1 MKVLVLLCLIAS
13 INCEPQFGSNGPWD
27 FFGSFFQSMMEWFG
41 GFGSGSWTPW
51 IPSPGVAL
59 EVLDINNQSAT
70 LNCSWTSPVAGNITW
85 LVDNESVESDSDSDD
100 GSLLKINWEDFD
112 KNPGNIVVVSCT
124 GESSGKNGTWSGMS
138 QVSETF
144 MVPGGENVFEDMD
157 IMNFNFTDY
166 P

>member
-1 MKVLVLLCLIAS
+1 
-13 INCEPQFGSNGPWD
+13 
-27 FFGSFFQSMMEWFG
+27 MMEWFG

-112 KNPGNIVVVSCT
+112 KNPGNLVVVSCT
-124 GESSGKNGTWSGMS
+124 GESSGNNGTWSGMS

-144 MVPGGENVFEDMD
+144 MVPGGENVM
-157 IMNFNFTDY
+157 IIV
-166 P
+166 